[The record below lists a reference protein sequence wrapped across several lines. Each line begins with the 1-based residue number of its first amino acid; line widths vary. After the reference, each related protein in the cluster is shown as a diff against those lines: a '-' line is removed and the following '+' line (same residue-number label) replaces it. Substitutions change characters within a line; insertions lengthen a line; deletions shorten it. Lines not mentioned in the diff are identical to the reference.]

1 MFKAHAGMSLFYSY
15 LKTAIRNLAR
25 HRIYSAINI
34 IGIAIGLAFCIIT
47 FLFVHHEWTY
57 DTFHANA
64 DRIYRVYVQ
73 TPSGIAEKPR
83 VPDGA
88 ALTEAFPEMQ
98 TARFVFGHGKIGT
111 DDHAFRALWNYVDP
125 NFLEIFSFPVIRG
138 KSDLQD
144 NYSALITERIAQK
157 YFKDANAIG
166 EVLPIQRFNP
176 MLRKNE
182 IKNYTVTGILKNVPK
197 NSTLKFDMLLP
208 FEQSG
213 VADNK
218 HFKADTYM
226 LLPPNVNPNSLEQ
239 QFPKWT
245 KIWWGEKSENQL
257 KLQPLTQMHFDP
269 ILQTSNASNPIYTY
283 ILSGIAL
290 LVLFIASVNFITLTL
305 GRQATRAREVG
316 LRKVVGAGRM
326 QIAKQF
332 IGESL
337 LLIIIACIAGIAIA
351 ELALPT
357 FNNLIGQTLRITSLS
372 LSDGLNL
379 TTLAFLILLVSLVG
393 ITAGGYPAFVLSR
406 LQPTQ
411 IITSRLQIKTGN
423 RFGKVLVIFQ
433 FVLSIFFII
442 ATLMIGKQL
451 AFLRTQPLGY
461 QTEYLVSISTFEMV
475 LRRGEYRNLPTVF
488 RDALQSHPSV
498 ISTTWFNGNDLYSS
512 EFAFPR
518 PPNIFVN
525 YEDIQ
530 DQPVEM
536 MSIGYD
542 VFKTLGM
549 KLVAGREYSEE
560 FPTDQ
565 KKSIIVNEAL
575 VEKLGIEDP
584 IGKTIK
590 EVRKV
595 SQRNNP
601 REKRIISRSKTII
614 GVVRDF
620 HFRSLHH
627 KIGPVIMPLFTT
639 DHSHLLVRIHPENVP
654 GTIAFMKEKW
664 KEIAP
669 ALTFGFSFL
678 DENIDRQYHKEERWN
693 LMIQYATAFAIFI
706 AGLGAFGLAALATTR
721 RTKEIGIRKVLGA
734 SQSQILSLLSR
745 EFVLYIALSSLIAF
759 PIAYY
764 ATNQWLQTF
773 SYRTELG
780 IGTFLLGSLV
790 LFFFVLTTVTT
801 QTLKA
806 ARANPADA
814 LRDE

>member
-1 MFKAHAGMSLFYSY
+1 MFGEISLFISY

-25 HRIYSAINI
+25 HRIYSTINI
-34 IGIAIGLAFCIIT
+34 IGLAIGLAFCIIT
-47 FLFVHHEWTY
+47 FLFAHHEWTY
-57 DTFHANA
+57 DTFHENA

-73 TPSGIAEKPR
+73 TPSGIGENPR
-83 VPDGA
+83 VPDGT

-98 TARFVFGHGKIGT
+98 TARLVFGTGKIGT
-111 DDHAFRALWNYVDP
+111 DDRAFRSIWSYVDP
-125 NFLEIFSFPVIRG
+125 NFLKIFSFPVIRG
-138 KSDLQD
+138 EADLRD
-144 NYSALITERIAQK
+144 KYSALITEKIAQK

-166 EVLPIQRFNP
+166 EVLPIQNFNP
-176 MLRKNE
+176 MLRKHE
-182 IKNYTVTGILKNVPK
+182 IQNYTVTGILKNIPK
-197 NSTLKFDMLLP
+197 NSTLQFDMLLS
-208 FEQSG
+208 FEQSR
-213 VADNK
+213 VTEDKYVMAN
-218 HFKADTYM
+218 TYM

-245 KIWWGEKSENQL
+245 NIWWGEKSENQL

-269 ILQTSNASNPIYTY
+269 IIKTAYDSNPIYTY

-290 LVLFIASVNFITLTL
+290 LVLFIACVNFTTLTL

-316 LRKVVGAGRM
+316 LRKVVGAGRL

-337 LLIIIACIAGIAIA
+337 LLITIALIAGIAIA

-357 FNNLIGQTLRITSLS
+357 FNNLIGQNLVGESLA

-379 TTLAFLILLVSLVG
+379 TSLVFLILLASIVG

-411 IITSRLQIKTGN
+411 IITSRLRVKTGN

-433 FVLSIFFII
+433 FALSIFFII
-442 ATLMIGKQL
+442 TTLMIGKQL
-451 AFLRTQPLGY
+451 TFLRTKSLGF
-461 QTEYLVSISTFEMV
+461 QAEHLVSISTFDMV
-475 LRRGEYRNLPTVF
+475 MRPEYRTLPTVF
-488 RDALQSHPSV
+488 RDALRSYPAV
-498 ISTTWFNGNDLYSS
+498 TSTTWFSGSRLVN
-512 EFAFPR
+512 FPVSL
-518 PPNIFVN
+518 PPNIFVS
-525 YEDIQ
+525 YEDMQ
-530 DQPVEM
+530 DQPVKM
-536 MSIGYD
+536 MSIDYD
-542 VFKTLGM
+542 VFKTLDI
-549 KLVAGREYSEE
+549 KLVEGREYSEE

-565 KKSIIVNEAL
+565 RKSIIVNEAL
-575 VEKLGIEDP
+575 VKKLGIEDP

-590 EVRKV
+590 DIRKT
-595 SQRNNP
+595 RT
-601 REKRIISRSKTII
+601 RTISRSKTII

-620 HFRSLHH
+620 HFRSLHQ

-639 DHSHLLVRIHPENVP
+639 DHSSLLVRIHPENVP

-669 ALTFGFSFL
+669 ALTFRFSFV

-693 LMIQYATAFAIFI
+693 QIIQYATGFAIFI
-706 AGLGAFGLAALATTR
+706 AALGAFGLAALATTR

-734 SQSQILSLLSR
+734 SQTQILSLLSR

-773 SYRTELG
+773 AYRTELG
-780 IGTFLLGSLV
+780 IGIFLLGSLV
-790 LFFFVLTTVTT
+790 LFLIVLTTVTT
-801 QTLKA
+801 QAFKA

>member
-1 MFKAHAGMSLFYSY
+1 MFTEISLLSSY
-15 LKTAIRNLAR
+15 LKTAIRNLGR

-34 IGIAIGLAFCIIT
+34 IGLAIGLAFCIIT
-47 FLFVHHEWTY
+47 YLFTYHEWTY
-57 DTFHANA
+57 DTFHENT

-73 TPSGIAEKPR
+73 TPSGIGEDPR
-83 VPDGA
+83 ATDGA
-88 ALTEAFPEMQ
+88 ALREAFPEMQ
-98 TARFVFGHGKIGT
+98 TARFVFGTGKIGT
-111 DDHAFRALWNYVDP
+111 DDRAFRALWNYVDP

-138 KSDLQD
+138 EADLRD
-144 NYSALITERIAQK
+144 KYSALITERIAQK

-166 EVLPIQRFNP
+166 EVLPIQNFNP
-176 MLRKNE
+176 MLRKHE
-182 IKNYTVTGILKNVPK
+182 IQNYTVTGILKNVPK
-197 NSTLKFDMLLP
+197 NSTLQFDMLLS
-208 FEQSG
+208 FEQSR
-213 VADNK
+213 VTTEDKYVMAN
-218 HFKADTYM
+218 TYI

-239 QFPKWT
+239 HFPKWT

-269 ILQTSNASNPIYTY
+269 IIKTAYDSNPIYTY

-290 LVLFIASVNFITLTL
+290 LVLFIACINFTTLTL

-316 LRKVVGAGRM
+316 LRKVVGAGRL

-337 LLIIIACIAGIAIA
+337 LLIFIALIAGIAIA

-357 FNNLIGQTLRITSLS
+357 FNNLIGQNLVGESLA

-379 TTLAFLILLVSLVG
+379 TSLVFLILLASIVG

-411 IITSRLQIKTGN
+411 IITSRLRVKTGN
-423 RFGKVLVIFQ
+423 RFGKVLVISQ
-433 FVLSIFFII
+433 FALSIFFII
-442 ATLMIGKQL
+442 TTLMIGKQL
-451 AFLRTQPLGY
+451 AYLRTKSLGF
-461 QTEYLVSISTFEMV
+461 QAEHLVSISTFDMV
-475 LRRGEYRNLPTVF
+475 MRPEYRNLPTIF
-488 RDALQSHPSV
+488 RDALQSYPAV
-498 ISTTWFNGNDLYSS
+498 TSTTWFSGSRLVN
-512 EFAFPR
+512 FPISH
-518 PPNIFVN
+518 PPNIFVS

-530 DQPVEM
+530 DQPVKM
-536 MSIGYD
+536 MSIDYD
-542 VFKTLGM
+542 VFKTLDI
-549 KLVAGREYSEE
+549 KLVEGRKYSEE
-560 FPTDQ
+560 FPTDEN
-565 KKSIIVNEAL
+565 KSIIVNEAL
-575 VEKLGIEDP
+575 VEQLGIEDP

-590 EVRKV
+590 EVLKV
-595 SQRNNP
+595 SRMNNP
-601 REKRIISRSKTII
+601 HEKRIISKSKTII
-614 GVVRDF
+614 GVVRNF

-627 KIGPVIMPLFTT
+627 EIGPVIMPLFTT
-639 DHSHLLVRIHPENVP
+639 DHSSLLVRIHPENVP
-654 GTIAFMKEKW
+654 GTIAFIKEKW

-669 ALTFGFSFL
+669 ALTFRFSFV

-693 LMIQYATAFAIFI
+693 QIIQYATGFAIFI
-706 AGLGAFGLAALATTR
+706 AALGAFGLAALATTR

-734 SQSQILSLLSR
+734 SQTQILSLLSR

-773 SYRTELG
+773 AYRTELG
-780 IGTFLLGSLV
+780 IGTFLLGSFV
-790 LFFFVLTTVTT
+790 LFLIVFTTVTT

-814 LRDE
+814 LRYE

>member
-1 MFKAHAGMSLFYSY
+1 MFGEMSLFISY

-34 IGIAIGLAFCIIT
+34 IGLAIGLAFCMIT
-47 FLFVHHEWTY
+47 FLFTYHEWTY
-57 DTFHANA
+57 DTFHENA
-64 DRIYRVYVQ
+64 DRIYQVYVQ

-88 ALTEAFPEMQ
+88 ALREAFPEMQ
-98 TARFVFGHGKIGT
+98 TARFVFGTGKIGT
-111 DDHAFRALWNYVDP
+111 DDRAFRSIWSYVDP
-125 NFLEIFSFPVIRG
+125 NFFKIFSFPVIRG
-138 KSDLQD
+138 EPALQD
-144 NYSALITERIAQK
+144 KYSALITEKIAQK

-166 EVLPIQRFNP
+166 EVLPVQNFNP
-176 MLRKNE
+176 MLRKHE
-182 IKNYTVTGILKNVPK
+182 IQNYTVTGILKNVPK
-197 NSTLKFDMLLP
+197 NSTLQFDMLLS
-208 FEQSG
+208 FEQSR
-213 VADNK
+213 VTEDKYVMAN
-218 HFKADTYM
+218 TYI

-257 KLQPLTQMHFDP
+257 KLQPLAQMHFDP
-269 ILQTSNASNPIYTY
+269 IIKTAYDSNPIYTY

-290 LVLFIASVNFITLTL
+290 LVLFIACVNFTTLTL

-337 LLIIIACIAGIAIA
+337 LLITIALIAGIAIA

-357 FNNLIGQTLRITSLS
+357 FNNLVGESLA

-379 TTLAFLILLVSLVG
+379 TTLVFLIMLASIVG
-393 ITAGGYPAFVLSR
+393 ITAGSYPAFVLSR

-411 IITSRLQIKTGN
+411 IITSRLRVKTGN

-433 FVLSIFFII
+433 FALSIFFII
-442 ATLMIGKQL
+442 TTLMIGKQL
-451 AFLRTQPLGY
+451 AYLRTKSLGF
-461 QTEYLVSISTFEMV
+461 QAEHLVSISTFDMV
-475 LRRGEYRNLPTVF
+475 MRPEYRTLPTIF
-488 RDALQSHPSV
+488 RDALRSYPAV
-498 ISTTWFNGNDLYSS
+498 TSTTWFSGSRLVN
-512 EFAFPR
+512 FPVSL
-518 PPNIFVN
+518 PPNIFVS
-525 YEDIQ
+525 YEDSQ
-530 DQPVEM
+530 DRPVKM
-536 MSIGYD
+536 MSIDYD
-542 VFKTLGM
+542 VFKTLDI
-549 KLVAGREYSEE
+549 KLVEGREYSEE

-565 KKSIIVNEAL
+565 RKSIIVNEAL
-575 VEKLGIEDP
+575 VKKLGIEDP

-590 EVRKV
+590 DIRKT
-595 SQRNNP
+595 RT
-601 REKRIISRSKTII
+601 RTISRSKTII

-620 HFRSLHH
+620 HFRSLHQ

-639 DHSHLLVRIHPENVP
+639 DHSSLLVRIHPENVP

-669 ALTFGFSFL
+669 ALTFRFSFV

-693 LMIQYATAFAIFI
+693 QIIQYATGFAIFI
-706 AGLGAFGLAALATTR
+706 AALGAFGLAALATTR

-734 SQSQILSLLSR
+734 SQTQILSLLSR

-773 SYRTELG
+773 AYRTELG
-780 IGTFLLGSLV
+780 IGIFLLGSFV
-790 LFFFVLTTVTT
+790 LFLIVLTTVTT

>member
-1 MFKAHAGMSLFYSY
+1 MFRAHAGMSLFYSY

-57 DTFHANA
+57 DTFHENA

-73 TPSGIAEKPR
+73 TPSGIAELPR

-98 TARFVFGHGKIGT
+98 TACFVFGSGKIGT
-111 DDHAFRALWNYVDP
+111 DDRAFRAFWSYVDP

-138 KSDLQD
+138 EATLQD
-144 NYSALITERIAQK
+144 KYSALITERIAQK

-166 EVLPIQRFNP
+166 EVLPIQRFNRT
-176 MLRKNE
+176 LRKNE
-182 IKNYTVTGILKNVPK
+182 IQNYTVTGILKKVPK
-197 NSTLKFDMLLP
+197 NSTLQFDMLLP

-213 VADNK
+213 VTDNK
-218 HFKADTYM
+218 HFMADTYM

-245 KIWWGEKSENQL
+245 KIWWGEKSENHL

-269 ILQTSNASNPIYTY
+269 ILQTSYTSNPIYTY

-290 LVLFIASVNFITLTL
+290 LVLFIACVNFITLTL

-357 FNNLIGQTLRITSLS
+357 FNTLSHQSLS
-372 LSDGLNL
+372 MSDGLNL

-411 IITSRLQIKTGN
+411 IITSRLRVKSGN
-423 RFGKVLVIFQ
+423 RFGSVLVIFQ
-433 FVLSIFFII
+433 FALSIFFII
-442 ATLMIGKQL
+442 TTLMMGKQL
-451 AFLRTQPLGY
+451 AYLRTKPLGY
-461 QTEYLVSISTFEMV
+461 QTEHLASISTFEMV

-488 RDALQSHPSV
+488 RDALQSYPAV
-498 ISTTWFNGNDLYSS
+498 ISTTWFDGGDLVNDPIS
-512 EFAFPR
+512 R

-530 DQPVEM
+530 EQPVEM
-536 MSIGYD
+536 MPIAYD
-542 VFKTLGM
+542 VFKTLDI

-560 FPTDQ
+560 YPTDQ
-565 KKSIIVNEAL
+565 RKSIIVNEAL

-590 EVRKV
+590 DIRKT
-595 SQRNNP
+595 RT
-601 REKRIISRSKTII
+601 RTISRSKTII
-614 GVVRDF
+614 GVVGDF

-627 KIGPVIMPLFTT
+627 EIGPVIMPLSTT
-639 DHSHLLVRIHPENVP
+639 SYHNLLVRIHPENVP
-654 GTIAFMKEKW
+654 GTIAFIKEKW
-664 KEIAP
+664 EEIAP
-669 ALTFGFSFL
+669 ALTFRFSFL

-693 LMIQYATAFAIFI
+693 LMIQYATGFAIFI
-706 AGLGAFGLAALATTR
+706 AALGAFGLAALATTR

-734 SQSQILSLLSR
+734 SQTQILSLLSR

-773 SYRTELG
+773 AYRAELG
-780 IGTFLLGSLV
+780 IGTFLLGSV
-790 LFFFVLTTVTT
+790 ALFLIVLTTVTS
-801 QTLKA
+801 QALKA